1 MRRWLW
7 RGALV
12 IMAVL
17 VVLSIAPTVK
27 AFTLACNGSLE
38 GLRYLRDVRSQ
49 IAAAT
54 APPPTPRPT
63 VPPTPT
69 SPPTLTPTLTPT
81 RPATATSV
89 RTAPPAG
96 AVATATQTATP
107 SPTATL
113 TPTATAAL
121 TPTPTPPPEPTP
133 PAAYIWLREVA
144 GKVAVTAITS
154 FVRVKEA
161 DAVAYPAHVAAAY
174 VLAGAGCGED
184 AVRIQ
189 WLKAGLHAS
198 RDGQP
203 EQIARS
209 LEARTTDADD
219 RAQLRQIVQIW
230 SERQP
235 WSVPMRR
242 VRDAFDALS
251 T

>member
-1 MRRWLW
+1 M
-7 RGALV
+7 LV
-12 IMAVL
+12 IMALLVL
-17 VVLSIAPTVK
+17 LSIAPTVK

-63 VPPTPT
+63 MPPTPT
-69 SPPTLTPTLTPT
+69 LPPTSTPTLTPTLP
-81 RPATATSV
+81 PTATSAQPA
-89 RTAPPAG
+89 TPAG
-96 AVATATQTATP
+96 AVATATSTATP

-113 TPTATAAL
+113 TPTAPATL
-121 TPTPTPPPEPTP
+121 TPTPLPEPTP

-144 GKVAVTAITS
+144 GKIAVTAITA

-161 DAVAYPAHVAAAY
+161 DAVAYPAHVVAAY
-174 VLAGAGCGED
+174 VLDGAGCGED
-184 AVRIQ
+184 AIRIQ

-198 RDGQP
+198 REGQP
-203 EQIARS
+203 EQVARA